1 MYYSFF
7 LENSTI
13 SLFIVIK
20 WVRDA
25 ECRESLKRGKEK
37 KKTTVNDQ
45 NNQRQKYLIPALG
58 CIKTNFI
65 NMSKWT
71 TVSEEF
77 FLGQER
83 GCTLRY

>member
-37 KKTTVNDQ
+37 KKQLSMTKKIKGKSTLFLPSD
-45 NNQRQKYLIPALG
+45 AL
-58 CIKTNFI
+58 
-65 NMSKWT
+65 
-71 TVSEEF
+71 
-77 FLGQER
+77 R
-83 GCTLRY
+83 PTL